1 MTNKIVS
8 FTIFVRINILVRRII
23 IMILTSKITSK
34 GQITLPKEVRKLL
47 NVQEGNVIVFEKEN
61 DKIVIKPAKTLRDFK
76 GLLKNT
82 KKEETFDEIRKIVKN
97 SLGKR
102 VIQGGR

>member
-1 MTNKIVS
+1 
-8 FTIFVRINILVRRII
+8 
-23 IMILTSKITSK
+23 MILTSKITSK

-76 GLLKNT
+76 GLLKGTN
-82 KKEETFDEIRKIVKN
+82 KKEYFDEIRKNAKK
-97 SLGKR
+97 SAGKR